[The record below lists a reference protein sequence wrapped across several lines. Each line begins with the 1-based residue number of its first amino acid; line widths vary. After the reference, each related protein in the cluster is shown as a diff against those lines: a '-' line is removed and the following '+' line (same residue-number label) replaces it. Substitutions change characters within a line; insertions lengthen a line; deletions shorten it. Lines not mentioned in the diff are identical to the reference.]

1 MKMAYNELKKMA
13 ILMAVLLI
21 SGCPISRKHYCT
33 EEPGSVWETS
43 SYHYAVFSPDETF
56 IIFVYDSDPYN
67 LIDNPRKDTQGIYI
81 YDLEDSTFH
90 AVLTGYFTQI
100 PCPYDLDISPD
111 GEWLV
116 FSMGKA
122 IWKLWLHG
130 DSLVQLTDA
139 GENFY
144 PRWSP
149 DGKKIVYHVPLG
161 DSAGIWMINSDGT
174 KKRMVGKW
182 GWNYPSWSPDGEHL
196 IFVDW
201 KGEHPVIA
209 YADTLGEGYTVLL
222 DGENLDIFQFS
233 ELRYSPNGTKILFV
247 AQRPGEGPMVWVMDS
262 DGSDPVPLAAGSDAN
277 WSPDGKKI
285 IYASRKV
292 NGLWIMDANG
302 CNKRPLIND
311 ENFLKGGAK

>member
-122 IWKLWLHG
+122 IWKLWLRG

-149 DGKKIVYHVPLG
+149 DGKKIVFHKLLPV
-161 DSAGIWMINSDGT
+161 DSAGVWLMDSDG
-174 KKRMVGKW
+174 KNKRWILNGI
-182 GWNYPSWSPDGEHL
+182 YPDWSPDGEGFLYVGLGGSVYH
-196 IFVDW
+196 
-201 KGEHPVIA
+201 
-209 YADTLGEGYTVLL
+209 ADTSGKNIQKILEM
-222 DGENLDIFQFS
+222 EDIGAIDHIKMP
-233 ELRYSPNGTKILFV
+233 RYSPNGSKILFV

-311 ENFLKGGAK
+311 ENFLKGDEE